1 MAASASAAALV
12 QAFQDASNAVAGL
25 AAGGGVPVAQ
35 VQMAVQQAVQP
46 LQAQMTAA
54 LTALQQSQA
63 QTTAQMTAALTALQQ
78 SQAQSQAQTTAALT
92 ALQAAVL
99 RSEVTAAKAY
109 NGGARD
115 GAARPFVPVP
125 NAAGLLAP
133 AGPAGAPLATLH
145 SFADL
150 RALNGAQLAAWCA
163 HYGAAAPQALAQRRV
178 SVAHALGAVPLANE
192 LEA

>member
-1 MAASASAAALV
+1 MAAAASAAALA
-12 QAFQDASNAVAGL
+12 QAFQDASHAAAGL

-54 LTALQQSQA
+54 LAALQQSQA
-63 QTTAQMTAALTALQQ
+63 QATAQMTAALA
-78 SQAQSQAQTTAALT
+78 

-133 AGPAGAPLATLH
+133 AGPAGAPLAPLH

>member
-1 MAASASAAALV
+1 MASAAALA
-12 QAFQDASNAVAGL
+12 QAFQDASNAAANL
-25 AAGGGVPVAQ
+25 AAGGGIPVAQ

-54 LTALQQSQA
+54 LTALQQA
-63 QTTAQMTAALTALQQ
+63 
-78 SQAQSQAQTTAALT
+78 QAQTTAALT

-133 AGPAGAPLATLH
+133 AGPAGAPLAPLH